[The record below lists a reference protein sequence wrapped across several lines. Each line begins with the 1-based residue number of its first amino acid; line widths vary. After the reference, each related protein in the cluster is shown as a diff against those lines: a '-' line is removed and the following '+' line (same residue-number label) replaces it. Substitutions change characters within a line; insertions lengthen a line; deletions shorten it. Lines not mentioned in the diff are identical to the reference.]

1 MSKGSSF
8 DTRFLVE
15 LFYSSDPS
23 QKGKIK
29 EILLRSKPNYMS
41 TAVLSEIYKLT
52 LEKEGR
58 DVADI
63 RCRSLA
69 KDFHLVVLDSEI
81 AIGAA
86 LIKHKHSIPFADSI
100 VAATAK
106 ALQVPCYTDDPHF
119 ESIDGVSV
127 KWIL

>member
-1 MSKGSSF
+1 MTKGNSY

-15 LFYSSDPS
+15 LYYSSDRN
-23 QKGKIK
+23 QQTRIK

-41 TAVLSEIYKLT
+41 TAVLSEIYMLT
-52 LEKEGR
+52 LQKEGR

-63 RCRSLA
+63 RWRSLA
-69 KDFHLVVLDSEI
+69 KDFRLVDVDPQI

-86 LIKHKHSIPFADSI
+86 LIKHKHSMPFADSI

-106 ALQVPCYTDDPHF
+106 ALHVPCYTDDLHF
-119 ESIDGVSV
+119 ESIDGLSV
-127 KWIL
+127 KWIE